1 MNASILYAMEITHLW
16 KLRTGISTN
25 ISSMIVAHRKR
36 SLVLITLFF
45 FYSPHP
51 YIFFNYD
58 RNSMTFLGFRLS
70 NTGDLLDPGT
80 YQVLE
85 QRLMDPTLRGQ
96 LKLQG
101 VDFDVNY
108 EKRDRLN

>member
-1 MNASILYAMEITHLW
+1 MNASILYWMKITLLW

-25 ISSMIVAHRKR
+25 ISSMIVTHGKR
-36 SLVLITLFF
+36 SLVLITWFF
-45 FYSPHP
+45 LYSPHP

-70 NTGDLLDPGT
+70 NTGDLLNPAT
-80 YQVLE
+80 NEVLE

-108 EKRDRLN
+108 EKRDRLD